1 MKIRTLLTVA
11 LLLFSAVVPLRT
23 LADNG
28 SAGPVTYANGDVAT
42 ATTTNCK
49 PGDVCAKIQLG
60 NGDEVQVLT
69 GSSGLCNPYI
79 MTFMRYSKGQL
90 AAVWSSTT
98 DRYPD
103 STGGFSGTKC
113 VGFRN
118 THMKVDGI
126 IDMGVFQNR
135 DGTVFVQFFPAQ

>member
-1 MKIRTLLTVA
+1 MNIRTLSIAAIIA
-11 LLLFSAVVPLRT
+11 LSAALPYHA

-28 SAGPVTYANGDVAT
+28 SAGPVTYSNGDIAT
-42 ATTTNCK
+42 ATTQNCA
-49 PGDVCAKIQLG
+49 PGNVCAKIQLG
-60 NGDEVQVLT
+60 NGDQVQVLT